1 MPPEHIIW
9 LCCGFLAGLI
19 TDRKLYHP
27 PAVLVTC
34 YSVEHEV
41 VADVVSPW
49 NFLWLL
55 GVYLLPVLILLWF
68 ARDVIA
74 SYYVHFCAGGAE
86 LSLGASSAPLTS
98 PPTSSSLS
106 TTGATLSPEEQF
118 AAVARE
124 QARGAR
130 DSREHG
136 RFPSAS
142 RRR

>member
-34 YSVEHEV
+34 YSAEHEV
-41 VADVVSPW
+41 VDDVVSPGSS
-49 NFLWLL
+49 LWLL

-86 LSLGASSAPLTS
+86 LSLGASSAPSPS
-98 PPTSSSLS
+98 PPTSSSFS
-106 TTGATLSPEEQF
+106 SSGVTRSAEEQF
-118 AAVARE
+118 VAVARE
-124 QARGAR
+124 QARVAR
-130 DSREHG
+130 EAREHG
-136 RFPSAS
+136 RSPSPS

>member
-1 MPPEHIIW
+1 MQSENVIW
-9 LCCGFLAGLI
+9 VCCGLIAGLI

-41 VADVVSPW
+41 VADDVNPR
-49 NFLWLL
+49 NYKWLL
-55 GVYLLPVLILLWF
+55 WIYLVPALILLWF

-106 TTGATLSPEEQF
+106 TTGAALSPEEQF
-118 AAVARE
+118 VAVARE
-124 QARGAR
+124 QARVAR
-130 DSREHG
+130 ESRDHG
-136 RFPSAS
+136 RSPSAS

>member
-98 PPTSSSLS
+98 PPTSSSFS
-106 TTGATLSPEEQF
+106 SSGVTRSAEEQF
-118 AAVARE
+118 VAVARE
-124 QARGAR
+124 QARVAR
-130 DSREHG
+130 EAREHG
-136 RFPSAS
+136 RSPSPS

>member
-41 VADVVSPW
+41 VADVVSPG
-49 NFLWLL
+49 NSLWLL

-68 ARDVIA
+68 ARDAIA
-74 SYYVHFCAGGAE
+74 SYCVHFCAGGAE
-86 LSLGASSAPLTS
+86 LSLGASSTPSPS
-98 PPTSSSLS
+98 PPTSSSFPS
-106 TTGATLSPEEQF
+106 SGASRAAEEQF
-118 AAVARE
+118 VAVARE
-124 QARGAR
+124 QARVAR
-130 DSREHG
+130 EAREHG
-136 RFPSAS
+136 RSPSP
-142 RRR
+142 RRRR